1 MYTTKI
7 MNKLL
12 IATGSD
18 FKYLP
23 KIEPYLRSLELNSN
37 FDENILVFLGD
48 QDLKLNSKKI
58 SLAKQ
63 SPSTV
68 KALSPI
74 NCTQHGEFIFA
85 PYFDKFDD
93 NDVIFFTDGDMYLQ
107 RNITDTESEMYRN
120 FNDGDVYI
128 GYNASPTDTLFDEA
142 PRLGYNG
149 VKFNEFDS
157 DWKNIKVYNTGL
169 IAMNKK
175 TWKKLANEYIPLYPL
190 IDKMFNHYAKQQWL
204 ISFIIN
210 TNNFYNV
217 IEMPYDIH
225 NHRHYPSP
233 KGTKQESNG
242 NVYFNDKLV
251 LFKHKW

>member
-1 MYTTKI
+1 
-7 MNKLL
+7 MNKVV

-18 FKYLP
+18 LKYLK

-37 FDENILVFLGD
+37 FDENILVFLGEED
-48 QDLKLNSKKI
+48 FTLNSPKL

-68 KALSPI
+68 RALSPI

-85 PYFDKFDD
+85 PYFDKFNDS
-93 NDVIFFTDGDMYLQ
+93 DVIFYTDGDMYLQ
-107 RNITDTESEMYRN
+107 RNITNDEKEMYSN
-120 FNDGDVYI
+120 FKDGDVYI
-128 GYNASPTDTLFDEA
+128 GYNASPTDTLADEA
-142 PRLGYNG
+142 PRLGYKGIN
-149 VKFNEFDS
+149 FPEFDV
-157 DWKNIKVYNTGL
+157 DWKKVKVYNTGL

-175 TWKKLANEYIPLYPL
+175 TWQNLANDYIPLYPL
-190 IDKMFNHYAKQQWL
+190 VDKMFNHYAKQQWL
-204 ISFIIN
+204 ISFLIN
-210 TNNFYNV
+210 TKSEYNV

-233 KGTKQESNG
+233 IGTKQDGNG
-242 NVYFNDKLV
+242 NVYFDDKLV

>member
-1 MYTTKI
+1 

-18 FKYLP
+18 FKYLNR
-23 KIEPYLRSLELNSN
+23 IEPYLKSLELNSN
-37 FDENILVFLGD
+37 FDENILVFLGEED
-48 QDLKLNSKKI
+48 IRLKSEKI
-58 SLAKQ
+58 KLAKQ

-68 KALSPI
+68 RALSPI

-85 PYFDKFDD
+85 PYFDKFND
-93 NDVIFFTDGDMYLQ
+93 NDIIFFTDGDMFLQ
-107 RNITDTESEMYRN
+107 RNITKDEDDFYRN
-120 FNDGDVYI
+120 FKDGDVYI
-128 GYNASPTDTLFDEA
+128 GYNASPTDTLKDEA
-142 PRLGYNG
+142 PRLGFKGLSY
-149 VKFNEFDS
+149 NEFNV
-157 DWKNIKVYNTGL
+157 DWGGIKVYNTGL

-175 TWKKLANEYIPLYPL
+175 TWKTLANEYIPLYPL
-190 IDKMFNHYAKQQWL
+190 VNTMFNHYAKQQWL

-210 TNNFYNV
+210 TRQHYNV

-233 KGTKQESNG
+233 IGTRQDNHG
-242 NVYFNDKLV
+242 NVYFEDKLV